1 MTPKAREAAHIE
13 RLDSLIAP
21 LSKYDLPAD
30 DAPKIKGAIEAL
42 AANKPDKAAEFAKD
56 VSDPIG
62 RKLIAWYRLRQGQG
76 EARDY
81 LAFLDANPDW
91 PSRDYLRQRMEE
103 ALFIEG
109 GGTDLIATYFKDGK
123 ALSGSGLAL
132 LASVEL
138 AHGNKDKAK
147 ALASE
152 AWRKYDLPASLEP
165 GFLTRFGS
173 LLDGGGPQVAP
184 RPSARRRCA
193 LPGKPQGARRDRQ
206 ARHSPALRRR
216 AKEGAGPARRV
227 PAVAWRQGEVEG
239 RRPERARAPT
249 GASSSTKCRRCVRP
263 TSSMRQRS

>member
-109 GGTDLIATYFKDGK
+109 GSTDLDRHLLQGRQGAERLG
-123 ALSGSGLAL
+123 ARAARLRRAGARQQGQGEGARLRSLA
-132 LASVEL
+132 
-138 AHGNKDKAK
+138 
-147 ALASE
+147 
-152 AWRKYDLPASLEP
+152 
-165 GFLTRFGS
+165 
-173 LLDGGGPQVAP
+173 QI
-184 RPSARRRCA
+184 RPSRRR
-193 LPGKPQGARRDRQ
+193 
-206 ARHSPALRRR
+206 SSR
-216 AKEGAGPARRV
+216 A
-227 PAVAWRQGEVEG
+227 
-239 RRPERARAPT
+239 
-249 GASSSTKCRRCVRP
+249 S
-263 TSSMRQRS
+263 